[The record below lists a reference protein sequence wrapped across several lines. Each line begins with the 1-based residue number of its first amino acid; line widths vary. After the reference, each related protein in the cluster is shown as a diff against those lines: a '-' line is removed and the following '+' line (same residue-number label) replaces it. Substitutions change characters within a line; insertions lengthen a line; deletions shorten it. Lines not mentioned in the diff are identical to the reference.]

1 MWTNTCLKS
10 TIEKQGQKNFNV
22 VIAVFTCQI
31 FHNLHLIK
39 VKITK
44 ESKLK
49 SMSGSTEMETIFP
62 TKPTNSREKEI
73 T

>member
-10 TIEKQGQKNFNV
+10 TIEKQGQKNV

-31 FHNLHLIK
+31 LHNLHLIK